1 MGRTT
6 CPSLLKKRSAIMY
19 KIEKHYI
26 KGNYQKGYIVKFA
39 VIDMLSSKLV
49 KSFTDY
55 DDAEKYIIGLI
66 GDHHE

>member
-1 MGRTT
+1 
-6 CPSLLKKRSAIMY
+6 MY

-26 KGNYQKGYIVKFA
+26 KGNYPKGYIVKFA
-39 VIDMLSSKLV
+39 VIDMCSSKLV

-66 GDHHE
+66 GDSHE